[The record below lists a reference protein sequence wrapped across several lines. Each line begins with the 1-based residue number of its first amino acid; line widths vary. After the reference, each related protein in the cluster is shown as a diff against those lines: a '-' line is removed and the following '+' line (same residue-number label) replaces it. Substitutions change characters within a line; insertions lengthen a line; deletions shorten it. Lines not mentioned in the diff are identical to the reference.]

1 MARQTAAQKREAK
14 AREDAWKAEQARI
27 EREAPAHLTWTDPV
41 APDVPPPACYGHTE
55 GWDFRVSLGSW
66 GDPVTVER
74 AWSTAVSHGTGV
86 YSARASGSQGSRAL
100 YSTEALALRA
110 ARHEV
115 CRRAARMLLS
125 VDERIAKVSQ

>member
-55 GWDFRVSLGSW
+55 GWDFRVSLDSLG
-66 GDPVTVER
+66 GQVYVGP
-74 AWSTAVSHGTGV
+74 AWSEAYRNGEGDYKFAQSGSHGP
-86 YSARASGSQGSRAL
+86 RAL

-125 VDERIAKVSQ
+125 VDERIAKASG